1 MSLRSLGLNRS
12 LFGNKIVTA
21 KSVHSV
27 LDFTRFTESSPAKVL
42 TRTDGELGG
51 LSTASFTVDSQLG
64 IGRFAGSLNLDLPK
78 DNPKITRSGY
88 AMFRTSDQRESWLSG
103 SSYWDWS
110 NMSLLVMRVRGDRR
124 KYLVNIQANTPMP
137 TDLFQHRLFLN
148 YPGQWE
154 TVVIPLNDFVM
165 TNWGEIQ
172 DGGELNKA
180 EVKTIGVGLL
190 DKMYGPFLLEF
201 EWIKAM
207 SVEEV
212 EKITLADRSAKLA
225 VEAPTESKTSR
236 DALLGES
243 TRDDDNVDTAGGA
256 ALLNKND
263 KGVVDATF

>member
-12 LFGNKIVTA
+12 LFGNNVFTA

-27 LDFTRFTESSPAKVL
+27 LDFKKLSEPVL
-42 TRTDGELGG
+42 SKIMTRTDSELGG
-51 LSTASFTVDSQLG
+51 KSTASFTVDPLLG
-64 IGRFAGSLNLDLPK
+64 IGRFSGSLNLDLPK

-88 AMFRTSDQRESWLSG
+88 AMFRTVDQHESWLSG

-124 KYLVNIQANTPMP
+124 KYLVNLQANTPMP

-180 EVKTIGVGLL
+180 EVKTLGVGLL
-190 DKMYGPFLLEF
+190 DKTYGPFLLEF

-225 VEAPTESKTSR
+225 VAAPTESEAVKNDLPGDYTHHDPTS
-236 DALLGES
+236 D
-243 TRDDDNVDTAGGA
+243 A